1 MEYKIKGTMH
11 KYVYG
16 YLEIDEFFTIYDA
29 AIKDSK
35 HSRNPRFTVSGQQLY
50 LYNKNYKLFKR
61 KGVTCVNCNRSA
73 NLVVVEGTG
82 HKNFIDANFYHVP
95 EDPTKKAILMT
106 KDHRVPRALGGKDM
120 IPNYNV
126 MCARCNNKKADKID
140 PTLSE
145 NEIKQYSYTPE
156 EYKEKY
162 GKELILT

>member
-35 HSRNPRFTVSGQQLY
+35 HSRNPRFTVSGQHLY

-61 KGVTCVNCNRSA
+61 KGVTCVSCNRSA
-73 NLVVVEGTG
+73 NIVVVEGSG

-145 NEIKQYSYTPE
+145 NEIKEYSYTPE